1 MFFSVTVFCGSV
13 FDSELAGSSAAY
25 QYQTS
30 TGSGLISIAFIITGL
45 STGGA
50 EMMLFKILERLDRK
64 RFEPHVISLT
74 TLGEL
79 APRIAALGIPVDA
92 MEMKPGLPSPSG
104 LFRLVRLLKRLKPA
118 VVHTWMYHA
127 DLLGGVAAR
136 LAGVSAVGW
145 CIRNSNLDKDKTKLS
160 TRAVVGLCALIS
172 KWVPSRILSCSEQAR
187 QVHVACGYV
196 AGKMLVVP
204 NGFDLSQF
212 KPDLDAR
219 SRVRAELGIT
229 DQTPLVGLIGRFDP
243 QKNHAGFF
251 EAARVLRRHMPQVHF
266 LLAGH
271 GIDASNAALMQAIN
285 QEGVLVNTHL
295 MGLRNDIPA
304 LMAALDVL
312 ASSSSYGEAFPNVLG
327 EAMACG
333 VPCAV
338 TDVGDSAYIV
348 GDTGRVVATS
358 EMDGLG
364 RALVDIL
371 QLSTAERQTLG
382 EAARTRVATHFE
394 IGHITRQYETFYAE
408 LESTGGA
415 EHGTH

>member
-1 MFFSVTVFCGSV
+1 MRIV
-13 FDSELAGSSAAY
+13 
-25 QYQTS
+25 
-30 TGSGLISIAFIITGL
+30 FIITGL

-50 EMMLFKILERLDRK
+50 EIMLLKVLERLDRQ
-64 RFEPHVISLT
+64 RFAPHVISLT

-92 MEMKPGLPSPSG
+92 VGMKPGLFSPSG
-104 LFRLVRLLKRLKPA
+104 FFRLVRLLKRLNPD

-127 DLLGGVAAR
+127 DLLGGLAAR
-136 LAGVSAVGW
+136 LAGVSSIGW

-160 TRAVVGLCALIS
+160 TRAVVGLCASIS
-172 KWVPSRILSCSEQAR
+172 NWVPSRILSCSEKAR

-196 AGKMLVVP
+196 AAKMVVVP

-219 SRVRAELGIT
+219 FRVRAELGIS

-251 EAARVLRRHMPQVHF
+251 EAAGVLHRHMPQVHF
-266 LLAGH
+266 VLAGH
-271 GIDASNAALMQAIN
+271 GIDMSNAALMQAIT
-285 QEGVLVNTHL
+285 QAGVLANTHL
-295 MGLRNDIPA
+295 LGLRSDIPA

-348 GDTGRVVATS
+348 GDTGRVVASGDMTGLAAALEELLALPPS
-358 EMDGLG
+358 EKTALSE
-364 RALVDIL
+364 RAR
-371 QLSTAERQTLG
+371 A
-382 EAARTRVATHFE
+382 RVAEYFE
-394 IGHITRQYETFYAE
+394 IGGVVRRYEGFY
-408 LESTGGA
+408 ESLLA
-415 EHGTH
+415 NVR